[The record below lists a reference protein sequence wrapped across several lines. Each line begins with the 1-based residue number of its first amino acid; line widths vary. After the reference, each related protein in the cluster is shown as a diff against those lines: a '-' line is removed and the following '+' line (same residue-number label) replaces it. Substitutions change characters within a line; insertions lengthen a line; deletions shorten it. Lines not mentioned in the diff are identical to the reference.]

1 MIFSKHHLMRL
12 KVFLC
17 MLLFFVTLAE
27 AQKAQ
32 RIAYI
37 DMEFILNNVPEYLEA
52 QNTLDAKVTKW
63 RSELDKL
70 TRHIEKLKTDLTN
83 ERAIL
88 TQDLIQEKEDE
99 ITLKQQEFR
108 RLESLYFGPNGDMF
122 LLRKQLVKPVQD
134 QVYNSIQDIAT
145 RQKYD
150 FVFDKSSDL
159 VMLYSNKKYDIS
171 SLVLRSIV
179 RDQKIQKNKDKRAK
193 NSAPKKELTEKQKKA
208 LADKEAANKKK
219 QADRLAKKKK
229 IDDARKKRLA
239 DIEAKRK
246 LLKEN
251 KKKKEGTKKEQ
262 DNN

>member
-1 MIFSKHHLMRL
+1 
-12 KVFLC
+12 
-17 MLLFFVTLAE
+17 MLLFFVTLVE

-63 RSELDKL
+63 RNELDKL
-70 TRHIEKLKTDLTN
+70 TRHIEKLKTDLIN

-145 RQKYD
+145 RRKYD

-171 SLVLRSIV
+171 DLVLKSIV

-193 NSAPKKELTEKQKKA
+193 KSAPKKELTDKQKKA

-229 IDDARKKRLA
+229 IDDARNKRLA

-246 LLKEN
+246 LLKAN
-251 KKKKEGTKKEQ
+251 KKKKGETKKEQ
-262 DNN
+262 DN

>member
-1 MIFSKHHLMRL
+1 MRL

-17 MLLFFVTLAE
+17 MLLFFVTLVE

-70 TRHIEKLKTDLTN
+70 TRHIEKLKTDLIN
-83 ERAIL
+83 EKAIL

-171 SLVLRSIV
+171 DLVLRSIV

-193 NSAPKKELTEKQKKA
+193 KSAPKKELTDKQKKA
-208 LADKEAANKKK
+208 LADKDAANKKK

-251 KKKKEGTKKEQ
+251 KKKKGETKKEQ
-262 DNN
+262 DN